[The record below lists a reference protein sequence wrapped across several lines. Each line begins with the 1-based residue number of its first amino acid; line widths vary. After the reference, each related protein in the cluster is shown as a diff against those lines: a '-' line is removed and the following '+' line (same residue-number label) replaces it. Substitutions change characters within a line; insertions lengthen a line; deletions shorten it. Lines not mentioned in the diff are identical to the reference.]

1 MPRRTRFST
10 FIQQFCNEYL
20 EMFSVPGMTSTET
33 RRYLTEQMF
42 LPPGHFK
49 GGVAAKLVYRG
60 VVFSESGPISVVE
73 ILDNQV
79 RVGDSIQLDDG
90 NVVSHKLYPELGTTI
105 VEAVDGR
112 ISYLSNGQEIDIE
125 LLKKEESDVPATD
138 TIFPEMEQK
147 EIPPL
152 YSWLVNSEDGTT
164 SKLYA
169 IEYDQGSLLYC
180 VLHEDKLKWIHSAFY
195 SEVLVEPIRVV
206 VEVDKPVPAGPVP
219 TSGIAIG
226 VLGLL
231 ALVMFLEAD

>member
-1 MPRRTRFST
+1 M
-10 FIQQFCNEYL
+10 
-20 EMFSVPGMTSTET
+20 
-33 RRYLTEQMF
+33 
-42 LPPGHFK
+42 
-49 GGVAAKLVYRG
+49 LVYHG
-60 VVFSESGPISVVE
+60 IVFSESGAISVVE
-73 ILDNQV
+73 ILDKQT
-79 RVGDSIQLDDG
+79 RVADTIQLDDG
-90 NVVSHKLYPELGTTI
+90 NVVSHKLYPDRGSTV

-125 LLKKEESDVPATD
+125 LLNREESDVPATD
-138 TIFPEMEQK
+138 TIFPELEQK

-169 IEYDQGSLLYC
+169 IEYDQKSLLYC

-206 VEVDKPVPAGPVP
+206 VDVEKKAPAGPVP
-219 TSGIAIG
+219 TNEIAIG